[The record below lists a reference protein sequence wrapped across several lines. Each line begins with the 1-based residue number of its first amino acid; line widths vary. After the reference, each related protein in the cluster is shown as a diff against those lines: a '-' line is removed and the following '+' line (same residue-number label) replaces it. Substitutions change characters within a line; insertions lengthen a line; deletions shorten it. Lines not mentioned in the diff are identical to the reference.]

1 MLPDVA
7 AELDAVCN
15 SLQNLS
21 LSGNSQDLP
30 SSLTTLQRDLSP
42 TPAPPPDE
50 LEHRAD
56 SVPPSDSDDA
66 LPKPPSAIP
75 LLQVDPT
82 STRSSTTDQTRLG
95 QDPQPTSSRD
105 SIPQAAS
112 ASPSLSS
119 SPSRAPHA
127 SDRDTVGHVFR
138 LDSQWGKVMVRLSDT
153 ATDEDILTIFHEAAK
168 SIIPD
173 D

>member
-21 LSGNSQDLP
+21 LSGNSQNLP
-30 SSLTTLQRDLSP
+30 SSLTTLQPDLSP

-50 LEHRAD
+50 LEHRTD

-82 STRSSTTDQTRLG
+82 STRSSTTDQTRHE
-95 QDPQPTSSRD
+95 QDPTPTTSSD
-105 SIPQAAS
+105 PNPQPSPAS
-112 ASPSLSS
+112 THLSS
-119 SPSRAPHA
+119 PPSPPPHA
-127 SDRDTVGHVFR
+127 S
-138 LDSQWGKVMVRLSDT
+138 
-153 ATDEDILTIFHEAAK
+153 
-168 SIIPD
+168 
-173 D
+173 